1 MWGKPST
8 ECDSLSFFK
17 PLVPLLQ
24 VGCQTLLCLPTCT
37 YKRIEQL
44 VTTTHRL
51 SLSVPVLPSVI
62 VKEMAI
68 HEFTGLPVRQYA
80 VNLTHSVF
88 CYSLNELGW
97 NTYLFGVTTAENPMV
112 VTLKHLLSSSAID
125 SRTSNPLQYILLLRN
140 NLQTLMQKDPGLK
153 FLYFTKTSVQ
163 FFTIT
168 EPPWFYIVYAK
179 FWPYLPKVAGEIETD
194 PTM

>member
-24 VGCQTLLCLPTCT
+24 VDCQTLLCLPTCT

-62 VKEMAI
+62 VKETAI

-80 VNLTHSVF
+80 VNLTQCFLLQPKRTWLKYVF
-88 CYSLNELGW
+88 VWCY
-97 NTYLFGVTTAENPMV
+97 
-112 VTLKHLLSSSAID
+112 D
-125 SRTSNPLQYILLLRN
+125 SRKSYGGN
-140 NLQTLMQKDPGLK
+140 
-153 FLYFTKTSVQ
+153 TKTPLIIICDRLKD
-163 FFTIT
+163 F
-168 EPPWFYIVYAK
+168 
-179 FWPYLPKVAGEIETD
+179 
-194 PTM
+194 